1 MKQTVGGV
9 WNFTSKT
16 PQEFIDKEGFSGES
30 VYKEIDCLI
39 QHNFMTFKD
48 FPGKSENANGHL
60 KGTEYEKYLN
70 DYATHFDLMKYIK
83 FGSIVKK
90 ATKN

>member
-1 MKQTVGGV
+1 
-9 WNFTSKT
+9 
-16 PQEFIDKEGFSGES
+16 
-30 VYKEIDCLI
+30 
-39 QHNFMTFKD
+39 MTFKD